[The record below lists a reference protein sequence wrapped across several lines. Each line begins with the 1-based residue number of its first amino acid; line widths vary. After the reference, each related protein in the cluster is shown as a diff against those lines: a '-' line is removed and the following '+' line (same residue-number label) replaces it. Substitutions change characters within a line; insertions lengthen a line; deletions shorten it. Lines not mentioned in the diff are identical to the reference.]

1 MDELFEEHLEIAK
14 ALFAQRLPYWCDVFL
29 RPADRAFNAYLNAR
43 GQASTYL
50 VLEGFDPVLYSSRL
64 RPRRRAR
71 DRQGQGATERSG
83 AGRRRAARTALSAG
97 RQYRGSICW
106 QFLPPHC
113 PPTEGYMNAHP
124 YLLRLAAGLALLL
137 PAACTSPAPPAP
149 NLTALFADA
158 LHCRG
163 DSPTPATAQPPSACA
178 PRASKRW
185 IARPARPSTCS
196 TASPPRCA
204 STAAW

>member
-1 MDELFEEHLEIAK
+1 MT
-14 ALFAQRLPYWCDVFL
+14 R
-29 RPADRAFNAYLNAR
+29 
-43 GQASTYL
+43 
-50 VLEGFDPVLYSSRL
+50 
-64 RPRRRAR
+64 
-71 DRQGQGATERSG
+71 
-83 AGRRRAARTALSAG
+83 
-97 RQYRGSICW
+97 
-106 QFLPPHC
+106 
-113 PPTEGYMNAHP
+113 P

-158 LHCRG
+158 LHCRVDFPDG
-163 DSPTPATAQPPSACA
+163 RDRATAERL
-178 PRASKRW
+178 RAEGVEVL